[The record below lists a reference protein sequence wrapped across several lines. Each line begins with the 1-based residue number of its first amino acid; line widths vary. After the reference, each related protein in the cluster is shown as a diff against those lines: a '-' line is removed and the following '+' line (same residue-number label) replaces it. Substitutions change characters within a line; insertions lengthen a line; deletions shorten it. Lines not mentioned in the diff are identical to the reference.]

1 MNTAPLKTFAINSRN
16 ILKRGVIERLNA
28 LGFDAQGNLVAQA
41 PEFLKGGIININGEV
56 KSVAGGVN
64 FLGKVIDDKD
74 FFEGWMQLRYKISLH
89 GIKHVCEEAA
99 YTWFNRLVAIRIMQ
113 KNHFIEPVMEYVDCQ
128 SRIPLIVSKARSGML
143 TLPLN
148 EDEREKLNDLL
159 KDPTKTE
166 EQFRFLIK
174 VFCEKNAVIYNCF
187 GGIEKYIAL
196 LLPDHIL
203 ARGGFIDLLNSTSY
217 ISDEDYTRSELIGWL
232 YQFYISEK
240 KDEVFAG
247 FKKGAKAQS
256 DDIPAATQ
264 IFTPNWI
271 VKYMVQNTIGRIYL
285 DNNPSSSIRSKMT
298 YLVDGE
304 DTASEGS
311 YLKVDEIT
319 EYTLLD
325 PACGSGHILNEGFD
339 LLYDMYMEEFY
350 SPRMAIEN
358 IFRKNLLGIDI
369 DTRAAQLS
377 SFALLMKAAHKESSF
392 LDARVMPRILTMPE
406 PIVRQC
412 SDIQIKTL
420 IREFFRNADLVV
432 LKETFDAL
440 SLLGQADNLGS
451 IMRFNFSDSTLC
463 AIKANTAF
471 WDSAQIVP
479 SEVRPLLPS
488 MHLIIALT
496 DKYTAVVANPP
507 YMGSGNMNPELSKY
521 VEANYKEGKTDLAT
535 VFVLRMMQ
543 MVYVNGYYSFIIPP
557 SWMFLGSFE
566 ELRKKIIENNCIQ
579 SLLHL
584 SRGVFGADFG
594 ASSAVIKNSKG
605 EKTGT
610 YFRLVE
616 RTFQEFDQ
624 KHLRILFE
632 KTLANHDFK
641 YKFSD
646 YSKEVSDITYS
657 EDGNRIYYP
666 HVLQSNFTKI
676 PGSPIGYWVSEK
688 MIGALEGPSLKDT
701 CNAVKGLDTCDND
714 RFVRI
719 WTEVNYN
726 NIGFKCHSTNDCF
739 NYTWYPYC
747 KGGGSRKWYGLLINI
762 VNWENDGIILRN
774 LRGNDGK
781 IKSRPQN
788 TRFYFKEGLTW
799 SSISSKEPA
808 FRYMNH
814 SIFGGGGSGLFS
826 NDLYA
831 DLAFLNSKVA
841 LYILKMLNPT
851 LNVLVGDMLSLPKIY
866 STDDVNLLSKSNIS
880 ISKQDWDAHE
890 TSWDFRENELVR
902 LWKKRRGE
910 GELAL
915 KGIAQSIESLV
926 DEYKQFWE
934 GQFMQLHSN
943 EEELNRQFIDIYG
956 LQDELK
962 PNVPLDEI
970 TILQQGEISIENN
983 SIIWHDDVLI
993 KQLIS
998 YAIGCYMGRYRL
1010 DKPGLNIAYYPKDEE
1025 ISSYKVGGED
1035 FRMDDDGIIP
1045 LMSSQ
1050 NPFEDDNARQKI
1062 VNFIITLFGAE
1073 TLTQNLNYM
1082 DQCLGRNIEDYLVKD
1097 FWKDHK
1103 KMYQNRPIYWLFAS
1117 KKGAFQV
1124 IVYMHRM
1131 NPYTAEKVR
1140 TKYLLPY
1147 MEYLQGRISKE
1158 KEHEADLSSQERK
1171 ELKRMEGAL
1180 EECREYHDR
1189 LHDVAERR
1197 ISFDLDD
1204 GVVVNHAL
1212 FGDILAKLK

>member
-148 EDEREKLNDLL
+148 DEEREKLNDLL

-479 SEVRPLLPS
+479 SEVRLLLPS

-521 VEANYKEGKTDLAT
+521 VEANYKEGKTDLFST
-535 VFVLRMMQ
+535 FMLLSENLLVENGKYGMINMQ
-543 MVYVNGYYSFIIPP
+543 
-557 SWMFLGSFE
+557 SWMFLSSFE
-566 ELRKKIIENNCIQ
+566 KLRSHIIDTLRIDNM
-579 SLLHL
+579 LHL
-584 SRGVFGADFG
+584 GPRTFDELSGDVVQNTAF
-594 ASSAVIKNSKG
+594 VITKCIPTKETSG
-605 EKTGT
+605 I
-610 YFRLVE
+610 YYRLVDGKNCAAKQ
-616 RTFQEFDQ
+616 TMF
-624 KHLRILFE
+624 LSG
-632 KTLANHDFK
+632 AN
-641 YKFSD
+641 
-646 YSKEVSDITYS
+646 
-657 EDGNRIYYP
+657 RYP

-962 PNVPLDEI
+962 PDVPLDEI

-1025 ISSYKVGGED
+1025 TSSYKVGGED

-1062 VNFIITLFGAE
+1062 VNFIITLFGSE
-1073 TLTQNLNYM
+1073 TLTQNLNYV
-1082 DQCLGRNIEDYLVKD
+1082 DQCLGKNIEDYLVKD

-1204 GVVVNHAL
+1204 GIVVNHAL
-1212 FGDILAKLK
+1212 FGDVLAKLK

>member
-148 EDEREKLNDLL
+148 DEEREKLNDLL

-203 ARGGFIDLLNSTSY
+203 VRGGFIDLLNSTSY

-406 PIVRQC
+406 PLVRQC

-479 SEVRPLLPS
+479 SEVRLLLPS

-521 VEANYKEGKTDLAT
+521 VEANYKEGKTDLFST
-535 VFVLRMMQ
+535 FMLLSENLLVENGKYGMINMQ
-543 MVYVNGYYSFIIPP
+543 
-557 SWMFLGSFE
+557 SWMFLSSFE
-566 ELRKKIIENNCIQ
+566 KLRSHIIDTLRIDNM
-579 SLLHL
+579 LHL
-584 SRGVFGADFG
+584 GPRTFDELSGDVVQNTAF
-594 ASSAVIKNSKG
+594 VITKCIPTKETSG
-605 EKTGT
+605 I
-610 YFRLVE
+610 YYRLVDGKNCAAKQ
-616 RTFQEFDQ
+616 TMF
-624 KHLRILFE
+624 LSG
-632 KTLANHDFK
+632 AN
-641 YKFSD
+641 
-646 YSKEVSDITYS
+646 
-657 EDGNRIYYP
+657 RYP

-688 MIGALEGPSLKDT
+688 IQETFTGNRPLS
-701 CNAVKGLDTCDND
+701 AVANPCVGLQTADNG
-714 RFVRI
+714 RFLRE
-719 WTEVNYN
+719 WFEVDYN
-726 NIGFKCHSTNDCF
+726 RIGFGYETSEAAAKSGKKWFPCN
-739 NYTWYPYC
+739 
-747 KGGGSRKWYGLLINI
+747 KGGGQRRWYGNQNEVI
-762 VNWENDGIILRN
+762 NWENNGIEIKNNKGAVIRN
-774 LRGNDGK
+774 ED
-781 IKSRPQN
+781 
-788 TRFYFKEGLTW
+788 TYFIPTIGW
-799 SSISSKEPA
+799 NMISSGGIS
-808 FRYMNH
+808 FRYYP
-814 SIFGGGGSGLFS
+814 SGFILNNAS
-826 NDLYA
+826 CAYPCEDLLGAVAY
-831 DLAFLNSKVA
+831 LNSKFTA
-841 LYILKMLNPT
+841 TISNIINPT
-851 LNVLVGDMLSLPKIY
+851 INLSNGVVAKFPYMVLDNDNY
-866 STDDVNLLSKSNIS
+866 RYLSKSAIS

-915 KGIAQSIESLV
+915 KGTAQSIESLV

-962 PNVPLDEI
+962 PDVPLDEI

-1025 ISSYKVGGED
+1025 ISSYKVCGED

-1073 TLTQNLNYM
+1073 TLTQNLNYV

-1204 GVVVNHAL
+1204 GIVVNHAL
-1212 FGDILAKLK
+1212 FGDVLAKLK

>member
-148 EDEREKLNDLL
+148 DEEREKLNDLL

-203 ARGGFIDLLNSTSY
+203 VRGGFIDLLNSTSY

-479 SEVRPLLPS
+479 SEVRLLLPS

-521 VEANYKEGKTDLAT
+521 VEANYKEGKTDLFST
-535 VFVLRMMQ
+535 FMLLSENLLVENGKYGMINMQ
-543 MVYVNGYYSFIIPP
+543 
-557 SWMFLGSFE
+557 SWMFLSSFE
-566 ELRKKIIENNCIQ
+566 KLRSHIIDTLRIDNM
-579 SLLHL
+579 LHL
-584 SRGVFGADFG
+584 GPRTFDELSGDVVQNTAF
-594 ASSAVIKNSKG
+594 VITKCIPTKETSG
-605 EKTGT
+605 I
-610 YFRLVE
+610 YYRLVDGKNCAAKQ
-616 RTFQEFDQ
+616 TMF
-624 KHLRILFE
+624 LSG
-632 KTLANHDFK
+632 AN
-641 YKFSD
+641 
-646 YSKEVSDITYS
+646 
-657 EDGNRIYYP
+657 RYP

-915 KGIAQSIESLV
+915 KGTAQSIESLV

-934 GQFMQLHSN
+934 AQFMQLHSN

-962 PNVPLDEI
+962 PDVPLDEI

-1025 ISSYKVGGED
+1025 ISSYKVCGED

-1073 TLTQNLNYM
+1073 TLTQNLNYV

-1204 GVVVNHAL
+1204 GIVVNHAL
-1212 FGDILAKLK
+1212 FGDVLAKLK